1 MYIKNKHKKNK
12 ANIFNSL
19 KSTVQSNS
27 GIQEWHTGNFKVYVF
42 INVLK
47 LRREYKNMN

>member
-1 MYIKNKHKKNK
+1 MITSAVFK
-12 ANIFNSL
+12 I
-19 KSTVQSNS
+19 TVATRECRYA
-27 GIQEWHTGNFKVYVF
+27 IQEWHTGNFKVYVF